1 MTAPPPASQIYTM
14 DEFWLD
20 QKKTK
25 LHPAEAS
32 LLAAVARGEPCEIS
46 AGRPDEKQEDTFI
59 RAEFLAFLARG
70 GSDEAPVTEKGIC
83 LSGAWIERAE
93 TPGDPEGLDMS
104 GAQLG
109 RNLVICACNIPEQVR
124 LSGAWFSAV
133 DFGGSKLGGL
143 IADGLT
149 AYNLVLDDGF
159 EAAGPVTLDSASLG
173 GSLRCSGGRFLGKP
187 LALSCASATIGG
199 NVLIASDFEAAGEVR
214 IFRSRITGEVNA
226 AGAVITAED
235 LGLTL
240 NRCTISGDVYLTKG
254 FNCAGRVNLG
264 GTSVGADLSFT
275 GAKIGGDV
283 RLYRT
288 RVAGTFFWCDVEEA
302 KSKLNLTS
310 ATIETVNMDAQS
322 WAQPSEIQIED
333 FTYQAFTSLR
343 EGCEGDFWL
352 TWLEKQP
359 DRYLERDFRPQPYE
373 QLAKVLNTMGHEDEA
388 RQIKIERRRRQA
400 RFNRQH
406 PPANA
411 SLFGRFLRY
420 LGNFWEFLIGALI
433 DYGHTPG
440 KAVLYLIMIIGI
452 GTGIFAVGA
461 QQGAMAPTSPLIYNE
476 ARGDGAIP
484 KDCAANW
491 TRLAGAC
498 KTAVPAEYS
507 EFDPFWYS
515 MDVAI
520 PLINLRQQ
528 EDWAP
533 RVTHYETGDRDWL
546 GWSVRLWEWVET
558 LAGWLLSLLF
568 VSAVGGIIRRE

>member
-14 DEFWLD
+14 SEFWLD
-20 QKKTK
+20 KQNSK
-25 LHPAEAS
+25 LHPAEHA

-46 AGRPDEKQEDTFI
+46 AERPAKKTSANLI
-59 RAEFLAFLARG
+59 RAEFIAFLARG
-70 GSDEAPVTEKGIC
+70 GSSEAPVTEKGIC
-83 LSGAWIERAE
+83 VSGAWIERGD
-93 TPGDPEGLDMS
+93 TPGDPDGLDMS
-104 GAQLG
+104 GSQLQ
-109 RNLVICACNIPEQVR
+109 RNLVLCVCNIPEQVR
-124 LSGAWFSAV
+124 LSGAHFSAV
-133 DFGGSKLGGL
+133 DFGGSRLGAL

-149 AYNLVLDDGF
+149 CYNLVLDDGF
-159 EAAGPVTLDSASLG
+159 LSNGPVTLDSATVG
-173 GSLRCSGGRFLGKP
+173 GSLRCSGGQFLGQP

-199 NVLIASDFEAAGEVR
+199 NILIASGFEAAGEVR
-214 IFRSRITGEVNA
+214 IFRTQVTGEVNA
-226 AGAVITAED
+226 AGALITAED

-240 NRCTISGDVYLTKG
+240 NRCKIAGDVYLTKD
-254 FNCAGRVNLG
+254 FTCAGRVNLG

-275 GAKIGGDV
+275 GAKISGDI

-288 RVAGTFFWCDVEEA
+288 QVTGTFFWCDVEEA
-302 KSKLNLTS
+302 KAKLNLTS
-310 ATIETVNMDAQS
+310 ATMETVNMDAQS
-322 WAQPSEIQIED
+322 WDQPSEILIED

-343 EGCEGDFWL
+343 EGCEGAFWL

-359 DRYLERDFRPQPYE
+359 DRYLSRDFRPQPYE
-373 QLAKVLNTMGHEDEA
+373 QLAKVLNAMGHEDEA

-400 RFNRQH
+400 KFNRQH
-406 PPANA
+406 PPAA
-411 SLFGRFLRY
+411 TSLFGRFLRY
-420 LGNFWEFLIGALI
+420 LSNLWEFLIGLLV

-440 KAVLYLIMIIGI
+440 KAVLYLIAIIGL
-452 GTGIFAVGA
+452 GTGVYGLAA
-461 QQGAMAPTSPLIYNE
+461 QQGVMAPTSALIYNQ

-498 KTAVPAEYS
+498 KTVMPAEYS
-507 EFDPFWYS
+507 EFSPFWYS

-520 PLINLRQQ
+520 PLVNLRQQ

-533 RVTHYETGDRDWL
+533 RVTHYDSGDRDVL
-546 GWSVRLWEWVET
+546 GWWVRLWEWGET